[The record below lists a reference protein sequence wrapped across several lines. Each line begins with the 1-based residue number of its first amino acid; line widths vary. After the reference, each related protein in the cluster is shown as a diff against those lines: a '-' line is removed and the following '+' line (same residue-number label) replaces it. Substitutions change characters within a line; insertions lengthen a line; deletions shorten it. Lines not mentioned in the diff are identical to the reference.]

1 MDPSTH
7 ASARDALI
15 ERLTL
20 GLAADDRIAAA
31 WLGGSLGRG
40 DGDDWSDID
49 LWLAIEDGAGG
60 VVPREPMR
68 WVERLLGSS
77 TPWSPTAASGPTAA
91 SCGCRR
97 TLRTR

>member
-1 MDPSTH
+1 MDPSIH

-40 DGDDWSDID
+40 DGDD
-49 LWLAIEDGAGG
+49 
-60 VVPREPMR
+60 
-68 WVERLLGSS
+68 
-77 TPWSPTAASGPTAA
+77 
-91 SCGCRR
+91 
-97 TLRTR
+97 